1 MIGQFVARCPMFRLT
16 TTGGPSVVAS
26 SGAGAAALS
35 ECAGATCGAAM
46 LQVMPCSRRRTIK
59 CTPPA
64 RGHRCWIADIIEAAK
79 DVADGILDAA
89 EAGVQQVEAD
99 GNQALNAAKAA
110 LSAAQVC
117 AQP

>member
-1 MIGQFVARCPMFRLT
+1 M
-16 TTGGPSVVAS
+16 
-26 SGAGAAALS
+26 
-35 ECAGATCGAAM
+35 
-46 LQVMPCSRRRTIK
+46 
-59 CTPPA
+59 
-64 RGHRCWIADIIEAAK
+64 
-79 DVADGILDAA
+79 ADGILDAA